1 MREVTLLVSDCISN
15 EKAQYELDRVA
26 SNDWMSV
33 WWHISDIQDIAG
45 DCTPMSD
52 DDARDIL
59 NQMQRGHNCEYGITW
74 DVVGAYVDQ
83 WREQ

>member
-1 MREVTLLVSDCISN
+1 MRQILLNVPDCMSD
-15 EKAQYELDRVA
+15 EKAQYELDRFA